1 MESQNDNGLSIDL
14 EYSMILNDMSM
25 QWYFDAMGFYS
36 SKQESGQIDGGM
48 VAIKVMRAND
58 MMKKAQRAQRAQ
70 RHRHCLNMAFQP
82 LQCGGYNMDM
92 VVELWF
98 TMVVVRIQPTI

>member
-1 MESQNDNGLSIDL
+1 MLWDSIVRNKNL
-14 EYSMILNDMSM
+14 
-25 QWYFDAMGFYS
+25 A
-36 SKQESGQIDGGM
+36 GQIDGGM